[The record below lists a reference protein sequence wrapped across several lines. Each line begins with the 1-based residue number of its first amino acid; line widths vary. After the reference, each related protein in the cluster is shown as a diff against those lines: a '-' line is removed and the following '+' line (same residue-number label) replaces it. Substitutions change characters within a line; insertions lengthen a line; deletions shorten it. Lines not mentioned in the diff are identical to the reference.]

1 MARTVAGNHPME
13 VGARRP
19 SRVCRA
25 DQRLLILSGLER
37 RDVHGHRRAVGDT
50 EPRPEVER
58 YRGRTTHLVGIDS
71 GGDDLHLSRREP
83 RRQQGRTHGLGD
95 CDDDIHAPQGA
106 GAAHREYDPARGD
119 EAGWRAGVPQESAR
133 PNGEG
138 DGVTVVRVYDVGPPG
153 ERLRFDQVA
162 TSLSLSARNQ
172 GGLRAKKMAA
182 VN

>member
-1 MARTVAGNHPME
+1 MAEQVDTIGEVEPLHFGRERTVARTVAGNHPME
-13 VGARRP
+13 VGARPP

-119 EAGWRAGVPQESAR
+119 EAGWRAGVPQGYLAANPVAR
-133 PNGEG
+133 
-138 DGVTVVRVYDVGPPG
+138 
-153 ERLRFDQVA
+153 LF
-162 TSLSLSARNQ
+162 
-172 GGLRAKKMAA
+172 
-182 VN
+182 